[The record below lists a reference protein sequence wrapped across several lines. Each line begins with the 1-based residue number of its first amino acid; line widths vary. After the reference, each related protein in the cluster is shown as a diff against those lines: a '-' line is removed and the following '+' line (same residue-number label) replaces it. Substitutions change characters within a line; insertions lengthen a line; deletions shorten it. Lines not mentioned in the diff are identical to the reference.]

1 MKVIKYPDNSEWGAL
16 LKRPVMNVE
25 TLRDTVQ
32 KVLEDVKANGDAAV
46 KAYEKQFDKV
56 ELEDLAVSE
65 AEMNEAENLVSADL
79 KSALQLAHDNILK
92 FHAAQI
98 FCPKKV
104 EVRPGVTCWQKAVA
118 IEKVGLY
125 VPGGTAPLFSTVLT
139 LILVLFLSPYVANA
153 LEEYTPVDDYI
164 ESRIVEAFIPD
175 ITEEQLSQID
185 LSGTPFADLT
195 NDQLANLN
203 DLDWDLL
210 GITTD
215 DILNLIGEIPKDMQ
229 IQEIENAPMP
239 QFLKDELIENNNSTI
254 YGELGVNSFPRYV
267 AAYISRLVLNLLSF
281 LVTFLLAI
289 IIVKALMFAVN
300 IIGEL
305 PVLGLVNHIAG
316 AGLGLVLAVVI
327 VWLGFLIMTLAYTT
341 EVGMACFDMMEKSQ
355 ILQFL
360 YDTNPLLIRLLGF

>member
-104 EVRPGVTCWQKAVA
+104 EVRPGVTCWQKAVP

-125 VPGGTAPLFSTVLT
+125 IPGGTAPLFSTVLM
-139 LILVLFLSPYVANA
+139 LA
-153 LEEYTPVDDYI
+153 TP
-164 ESRIVEAFIPD
+164 A
-175 ITEEQLSQID
+175 
-185 LSGTPFADLT
+185 
-195 NDQLANLN
+195 
-203 DLDWDLL
+203 
-210 GITTD
+210 
-215 DILNLIGEIPKDMQ
+215 K
-229 IQEIENAPMP
+229 
-239 QFLKDELIENNNSTI
+239 
-254 YGELGVNSFPRYV
+254 
-267 AAYISRLVLNLLSF
+267 
-281 LVTFLLAI
+281 
-289 IIVKALMFAVN
+289 
-300 IIGEL
+300 
-305 PVLGLVNHIAG
+305 IAG
-316 AGLGLVLAVVI
+316 CREIVLCTTRQ
-327 VWLGFLIMTLAYTT
+327 VW
-341 EVGMACFDMMEKSQ
+341 
-355 ILQFL
+355 
-360 YDTNPLLIRLLGF
+360 